1 MTKIVLISGVSRSGK
16 STLAQKLCKDLSN
29 AVVLHQDKFV
39 LPVDQLPYINDRI
52 DWERPETIDWERLK
66 KDISESQPS
75 KNYII
80 IEGILTL
87 TDLDIITAADYIISL
102 EIDKHTFTER
112 RKRETRW
119 GNEPDWFLEHVWKSH
134 LKFHNPHKVTPN
146 MISDNLDATDYT
158 FLLNQMRL
166 L

>member
-29 AVVLHQDKFV
+29 AVILHQDKFV
-39 LPVDQLPYINDRI
+39 LPADQLPYIKDQI
-52 DWERPETIDWERLK
+52 DWERPETIDWKTLK
-66 KDISESQPS
+66 KGISESQSS
-75 KNYII
+75 KEYII
-80 IEGILTL
+80 IEGIFTL
-87 TDLDIITAADYIISL
+87 TDLDIISTAAYIISL

-119 GNEPDWFLEHVWKSH
+119 GNEPEWFLEHVWKSH
-134 LKFHNPHKVTPN
+134 LKFHNPHKVTRN
-146 MISDNLDATDYT
+146 MILDNLDAIDYT
-158 FLLNQMRL
+158 FLLNQIRL